1 MATELQPGGNLR
13 LPATTE
19 IVVDVL
25 WEPEKPGG
33 KDVDASAFLLQTGGR
48 VGTDDDFVFYNSP
61 RSPCGGVALSEVA
74 GAHRR
79 LRIVPGALSTQVSKV
94 AVCLTLYGGGPFAQ
108 ASRIEVRV
116 RDAAGVEVARFSPP
130 TGGMQE
136 AALILCEV
144 YRHQDGWKF
153 RAVAQG
159 FAGGLGPLAS
169 HFGVDIGTDQPTT
182 EVPPQPQPQ
191 SRACGNTASAA
202 GAPPNRGET
211 LRSAAAGLDYA
222 ILYRGAFA
230 LARVDLPQGQ
240 QIKAQSDAMVAMSP
254 TLAVDSTT
262 QGGLLSGLSRLVS
275 GESFFLQTLTAARG
289 AGSVYFAPAAPGDIA
304 AVEVQPAEGLVIA
317 RGAFLACSQGVEVSS
332 KMQNIAKGLFSG
344 EGFFILK
351 AIGQGLLFLESFG
364 AIHTLRL
371 GPGEQKI
378 IDNGHL
384 VAWSASMQ
392 YGLEL
397 GNPGLV
403 AAFTSG
409 ENIVCRFH
417 GPGTVLIQ
425 SRQPSQFGRWLSP
438 LLPG

>member
-13 LPATTE
+13 LPATIE
-19 IVVDVL
+19 IVVDVF
-25 WEPEKPGG
+25 WEPEKPAG

-48 VGTDDDFVFYNSP
+48 VGADEDFVFYNSP

-74 GAHRR
+74 AAQRR
-79 LRIVPGALSTQVSKV
+79 LRIVPGALSPAVTKV
-94 AVCLTLYGGGPFAQ
+94 AVCLTLYGGGSFAQ
-108 ASRIEVRV
+108 ARRIEVRV
-116 RDAAGVEVARFSPP
+116 RDAAGSELARFSPP

-169 HFGVDIGTDQPTT
+169 HFGVDIGGGQEETSAVP
-182 EVPPQPQPQ
+182 PPQPE
-191 SRACGNTASAA
+191 SRAAASE
-202 GAPPNRGET
+202 GET
-211 LRSAAAGLDYA
+211 VHSPASGLDYA

-240 QIKAQSDAMVAMSP
+240 QLKAQSDAMVAMSP

-262 QGGLLSGLSRLVS
+262 QGGLLSGLTRMVS
-275 GESFFLQTLTAARG
+275 GESFFLQTLTATRG
-289 AGSVYFAPAAPGDIA
+289 PGSVYFAPATPGDIA
-304 AVEVQPAEGLVIA
+304 AVEVQPADGLVIA
-317 RGAFLACSQGVEVSS
+317 HGNFLACSQGVEISS

-344 EGFFILK
+344 GGFFILK
-351 AIGQGLLFLESFG
+351 AQGQGVVFLESFG
-364 AIHTLRL
+364 AIHALRL

-384 VAWSASMQ
+384 VAWSQSMQ

-425 SRQPSQFGRWLSP
+425 TRQPGQFGRWLSP
-438 LLPG
+438 LLPV

>member
-1 MATELQPGGNLR
+1 
-13 LPATTE
+13 
-19 IVVDVL
+19 
-25 WEPEKPGG
+25 
-33 KDVDASAFLLQTGGR
+33 
-48 VGTDDDFVFYNSP
+48 
-61 RSPCGGVALSEVA
+61 VALSEVA

-79 LRIVPGALSTQVSKV
+79 LRIVPGALSPAVSKV
-94 AVCLTLYGGGPFAQ
+94 AVCLTLYGGGSFAQ

-116 RDAAGVEVARFSPP
+116 RDAAGAELARFSPP
-130 TGGMQE
+130 TAGMQE

-182 EVPPQPQPQ
+182 EVAAPPQ
-191 SRACGNTASAA
+191 SRGWGNTAPAT
-202 GAPPNRGET
+202 GAPPSAGET
-211 LRSAAAGLDYA
+211 LHCAASGLDYA

-230 LARVDLPQGQ
+230 LARVDLPPGQ

-262 QGGLLSGLSRLVS
+262 QGGLLSGLTRLVS

-304 AVEVQPAEGLVIA
+304 AVEVQPADGLVIA

-351 AIGQGLLFLESFG
+351 AIGQGLVFLESFG
-364 AIHTLRL
+364 AIHRLRL

-425 SRQPSQFGRWLSP
+425 TRQPGQFGRWLSP

>member
-13 LPATTE
+13 LPATAE
-19 IVVDVL
+19 VVVDVL
-25 WEPEKPGG
+25 WEPEKPAG
-33 KDVDASAFLLQTGGR
+33 KDVDASAFLLQTDGR
-48 VGTDDDFVFYNSP
+48 VGADEDFVFYNSP

-94 AVCLTLYGGGPFAQ
+94 AVCLTLYGGGSFAQ
-108 ASRIEVRV
+108 TSRIEVRV
-116 RDAAGVEVARFSPP
+116 RDAAGSDIARFSPP

-144 YRHQDGWKF
+144 YRHQNGWKF

-169 HFGVDIGTDQPTT
+169 HFGVDIGTDQEATA
-182 EVPPQPQPQ
+182 VPPLPQ
-191 SRACGNTASAA
+191 SRGWGNTAPTADALPSV
-202 GAPPNRGET
+202 GET
-211 LRSAAAGLDYA
+211 LHSAAAGLNYA

-230 LARVDLPQGQ
+230 LARVDLPPGRQL
-240 QIKAQSDAMVAMSP
+240 KAQSDAMVAMSP

-289 AGSVYFAPAAPGDIA
+289 AGSVYFAPATPGDIA
-304 AVEVQPAEGLVIA
+304 AVEVQPMDGLVIA
-317 RGAFLACSQGVEVSS
+317 HGNFLACSQGVEVSS

-344 EGFFILK
+344 GGFFILK
-351 AIGQGLLFLESFG
+351 AQGQGLVFLESFG
-364 AIHTLRL
+364 AIHTLCL
-371 GPGEQKI
+371 GSGEQKI

-397 GNPGLV
+397 GNPGLL

-425 SRQPSQFGRWLSP
+425 SRQPRQFGRWLSP